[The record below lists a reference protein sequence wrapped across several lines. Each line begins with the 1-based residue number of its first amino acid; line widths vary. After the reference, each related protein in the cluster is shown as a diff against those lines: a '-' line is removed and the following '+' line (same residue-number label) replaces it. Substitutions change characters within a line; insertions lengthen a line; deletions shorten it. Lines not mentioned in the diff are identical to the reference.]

1 MTALTQE
8 RDTARQGTEMVRLPV
23 AAGKKI
29 FAGAI
34 VCIAAGYAV
43 PGATDAGLIYVGRAE
58 ETVDNS
64 AGGNGDAFVD
74 VRRGS
79 AFKFA
84 NDASA
89 PVAAAHLFTDCYIVD
104 DQTVS
109 SSHATNTRS
118 KAGTVIALDGSG
130 VWVE

>member
-8 RDTARQGTEMVRLPV
+8 RDTARQETALLSLPV
-23 AAGKKI
+23 AAGAKI

-34 VCIAAGYAV
+34 VCIEAGFAV
-43 PGATDAGLIYVGRAE
+43 PGKTATDLIYVGRAE
-58 ETVDNS
+58 ETIDNS
-64 AGGNGDAFVD
+64 EGDNGDVAIE
-74 VRRGS
+74 VRRGN
-79 AFKFA
+79 AFKFD
-84 NDASA
+84 NDTSD
-89 PVAAAHLFTDCYIVD
+89 PVAAGHLFTDCYIVD

-118 KAGTVIALDGSG
+118 IAGKVIGFDDSS